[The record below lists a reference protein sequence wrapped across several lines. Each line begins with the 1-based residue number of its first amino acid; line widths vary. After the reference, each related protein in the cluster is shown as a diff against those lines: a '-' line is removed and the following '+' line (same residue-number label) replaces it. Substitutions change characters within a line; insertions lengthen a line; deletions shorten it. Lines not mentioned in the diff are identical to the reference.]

1 MGTKEERNAQLDALK
16 EAFKEHKDKKLDR
29 LYKQRDF
36 MNSILEKRGV
46 SHRVQ
51 DDVINKLTAVSET
64 DLDRFLTG

>member
-1 MGTKEERNAQLDALK
+1 MGTKEERNAQLDVLK
-16 EAFKEHKDKKLDR
+16 EAFREHKDKKLDR

-36 MNSILEKRGV
+36 LKTVLDKRGV